1 MLLMS
6 SRSCSGE
13 IGNSS
18 KMLLG
23 SSCRSVEV
31 LVFGSDVSDFV
42 KLEGVLDDVL
52 VDGDLKGVVTNVS
65 VLNVKT
71 GDLT

>member
-1 MLLMS
+1 
-6 SRSCSGE
+6 
-13 IGNSS
+13 
-18 KMLLG
+18 MLLG